1 MSIRIRISLY
11 ISIILF
17 VAFSILA
24 AYNSYSAYQ
33 NLREEV
39 EQSSDVT
46 AERWSFEV
54 MEQLNTL
61 MGLLR
66 GFRMPLIYAAPP
78 REQIIQALTEV
89 LKRNEDYFGMWLCYE
104 PNAYDGKDLQYRNAP
119 GHDATGRFIPYL
131 NRAKAV
137 TQIDLEPV
145 IGYDNTDGSGD
156 FYQIPKKT
164 DKPTVVGPYT
174 YPVNGMQV
182 QMISLVVPV
191 SMPGHFYG
199 AAGLDLDLH
208 FLQERLGKKKPFRGK
223 GYIALISPTG
233 LYAVNGDNSELLG
246 KKIPNEGE
254 LKYYLENVDKGKRFT
269 FEGSGNTGYYFPFHI
284 GKDPKYWVLL
294 VNIPNSVYYENIGE
308 IILESALSALIIL
321 VVVLIALN
329 LIFKRL
335 VSSGLLK
342 AIGFSD
348 EIAKGNLVV
357 VNDYP
362 EQDEIGTLLSS
373 MNSMRENLLN
383 VVKEMRSSSQKLS
396 SKSEEMST
404 SSRNF
409 ADIAQTQASAAE
421 ESSAAVEELAASAQN
436 VGKSMEKA
444 VENTK
449 EIDGNSLRLK
459 EQIASIDGEMQGLVH
474 LASESK
480 KQAVTGENAMI
491 ASTTAMGEIG
501 ESASRITEIL
511 SIITEISE
519 KTNLL
524 ALNAAIE
531 AARAGEAGKGFAVVA
546 EEIGKLASQT
556 SASVQEIGELV
567 ESTND
572 AVTNG
577 NSKVEEASQILK
589 KLKGSVN
596 EFETSAN
603 KVLASVKT
611 QESNTNQ
618 IQKSS
623 NTLMNFSI
631 QIEEAVQE
639 QKNATNEITK
649 TIISISEGTQEIAS
663 GADDLTSFSEEVK
676 SQAEQLGKLI
686 ERFQVEG

>member
-1 MSIRIRISLY
+1 MSIRLRISLY
-11 ISIILF
+11 ISVILF
-17 VAFSILA
+17 VAFAILA
-24 AYNSYSAYQ
+24 TYNSYSAYQ

-46 AERWSFEV
+46 AERWSYEV

-61 MGLLR
+61 MGLIR
-66 GFRMPLIYAAPP
+66 GVRFPLLYAAPP
-78 REQIIQALTEV
+78 REQVIQTLKEV

-104 PNAYDGKDLQYRNAP
+104 PNAYDGKDFLYRNAP
-119 GHDATGRFIPYL
+119 GHDGTGRFIPYV

-137 TQIDLEPV
+137 DKIDLEPV
-145 IGYDNTDGSGD
+145 KDYENTDGSGD
-156 FYQIPKKT
+156 FYQVAKKT
-164 DKPTVVGPYT
+164 DKPTVVGPFSYT
-174 YPVNGMQV
+174 VNNKPV
-182 QMISLVVPV
+182 QMISLVVPI

-199 AAGLDLDLH
+199 AAGMDLDLQ
-208 FLQERLGKKKPFRGK
+208 FLQEKLGNKKPFRGK
-223 GYIALISPTG
+223 GFIALISPVG
-233 LYAVNGDNSELLG
+233 VYAVNGENSDLLG
-246 KKIPNEGE
+246 KKIQSAEE
-254 LKYYLENVDKGKRFT
+254 LKMYLENVEKGKRFT
-269 FEGSGNTGYYFPFHI
+269 FEEGGHTGYYFPFHI
-284 GKDPKYWVLL
+284 GKDPKHWSLL
-294 VNIPNSVYYENIGE
+294 VSIPNSVYYESIGE
-308 IILESALSALIIL
+308 IIFETALSTLIIL
-321 VVVLIALN
+321 LVVLVALN
-329 LIFKRL
+329 LIFKQL
-335 VSSGLLK
+335 VSTELLK

-362 EQDEIGTLLSS
+362 RQDEIGTLFTS
-373 MNSMRENLLN
+373 MNQMRENLLN
-383 VVKEMRSSSQKLS
+383 VVREMRTSSQKLQ

-409 ADIAQTQASAAE
+409 SDIAQAQASAAE
-421 ESSAAVEELAASAQN
+421 ESSAAVEELASSAQN
-436 VGKSMEKA
+436 VGKSMERA

-449 EIDGNSLRLK
+449 EIDGNSMRLK

-567 ESTND
+567 DSTND

-577 NSKVEEASQILK
+577 NAKVEEASQILK
-589 KLKGSVN
+589 RLKGSVN

-603 KVLASVKT
+603 KVLGSVKT

-631 QIEEAVQE
+631 QIEEAVNE
-639 QKNATNEITK
+639 QKNATTEITK

-676 SQAEQLGKLI
+676 MQAEQLAKLI
-686 ERFQVEG
+686 ERFRVEE